1 MWANVYVTAVEE
13 LWLNSSLAAS
23 ECRVAIQALSLL
35 PWRRQRLP
43 AAPSFMKPCG
53 HSPWSAPQRWLPSD
67 RDTGPRLGFHC
78 WPQGAEAFVHT
89 GKREKRPKVVLLTQL
104 LRMTFRR
111 HKVKEG
117 VRAHQKGGR
126 SHLPSPETCSPLGQA
141 SQAEP
146 FQVLCS

>member
-1 MWANVYVTAVEE
+1 MGECLCYCGGGV
-13 LWLNSSLAAS
+13 NSSLAAL
-23 ECRVAIQALSLL
+23 ERRVAMQALSLL

-43 AAPSFMKPCG
+43 AAPSCTKPCE
-53 HSPWSAPQRWLPSD
+53 HSLRSAPPRWLPSD
-67 RDTGPRLGFHC
+67 RGTGPRPGSHC
-78 WPQGAEAFVHT
+78 WPRGAEAFVRT
-89 GKREKRPKVVLLTQL
+89 GKREKRSKVVLLMQL

-117 VRAHQKGGR
+117 VRAHQKEGR

-141 SQAEP
+141 SQVEP